1 MGTKGVDAVR
11 LYVDKKEVPVLK
23 AALEAYITSYP
34 QEAQT
39 VQKLLNKIDDCLE
52 LQVSQKPK
60 FEH

>member
-1 MGTKGVDAVR
+1 MR
-11 LYVDKKEVPVLK
+11 LYLDKKEVSVLK

-39 VQKLLNKIDDCLE
+39 VQKLLNKIDDCLV

-60 FEH
+60 FERKF